1 VDSEDRGG
9 YSTCSRRR
17 RIRLPNSLPSL
28 EIFNPLVGH
37 DKPVM
42 DKYRVLAVSHTLLSL
57 GNDDFHLGFTQM
69 LLVAPLLELRFPLSW
84 ATYKFQ
90 ILQLIEA

>member
-1 VDSEDRGG
+1 
-9 YSTCSRRR
+9 
-17 RIRLPNSLPSL
+17 
-28 EIFNPLVGH
+28 
-37 DKPVM
+37 M